1 MCSDASRSTL
11 ENGKTMYKPSFAG
24 YVDVEL
30 TNKTLSLRSLID
42 HSVVESFGAG
52 GKTCITSRVY
62 PTLAIY
68 DNAHLF
74 VFNNGTEAIKI
85 ETLNAWS
92 MGKPKMNWSFG
103 HSSY

>member
-1 MCSDASRSTL
+1 
-11 ENGKTMYKPSFAG
+11 MYKPSFAG
-24 YVDVEL
+24 FVDVDL
-30 TNKTLSLRSLID
+30 TVEKKLSLRSLID

-74 VFNNGTEAIKI
+74 AFNNGTEAITI

-92 MGKPKMNWSFG
+92 MDNPKMN
-103 HSSY
+103 